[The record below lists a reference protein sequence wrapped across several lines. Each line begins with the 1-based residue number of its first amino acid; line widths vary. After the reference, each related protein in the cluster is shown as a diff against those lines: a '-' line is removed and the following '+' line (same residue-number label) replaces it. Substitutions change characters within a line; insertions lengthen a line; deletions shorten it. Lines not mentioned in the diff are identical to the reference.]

1 MVKEDWRK
9 REHKKIA
16 VEKLDDAVVLFKK
29 ERYLASLYIVG
40 YVFEI
45 WIQYELT
52 QLGEIRL
59 DEKRALAVITRLSV
73 DAIAFYN
80 NQKNFTATG
89 ISSLWEQSKSLRK
102 EVSQK
107 NLTVDKLYDFITK
120 IIDILGT
127 NNNREQ
133 PKELNAIIK
142 ERLLFWAIVKGRL
155 DSKSPDVDG
164 HHDTIK
170 LLEILTEWYW
180 VLGESRKV
188 EIIHKS
194 LDSFKSLEWKVEL
207 RYEYTKGNTLKQEY
221 CRKAKKAIEL
231 AYQLLT
237 ETMNGKAADLPNI
250 QKLKC

>member
-40 YVFEI
+40 YVFEM

-73 DAIAFYN
+73 DAIAGYN
-80 NQKNFTATG
+80 NQKNSTATG

-102 EVSQK
+102 KVSQK

-170 LLEILTEWYW
+170 LLEILTEWYL
-180 VLGESRKV
+180 VLGESREV
-188 EIIHKS
+188 DIIYE
-194 LDSFKSLEWKVEL
+194 SFKSLEWKVEL
-207 RYEYTKGNTLKQEY
+207 RYEYTKDNTLKQEY

-237 ETMNGKAADLPNI
+237 GTMNCKAADLPNV